1 MGSAAQHYLS
11 RGNVT
16 GQDLV
21 GQRIKTVRRQRG
33 LSQAQLAHP
42 ELSDSYVSLIE
53 SGKRTPTPAVL
64 ELLAEKLDCS
74 LTYLVNGVTAEQM
87 QEIELALGYAKLA
100 MENGEVV
107 EARTRYAELLADG
120 GLAGLPQLR
129 QDAEYGLA
137 LATEACGDLD
147 EAIVLLDGLREND
160 TVVMNPERQVAVA
173 VALSRC
179 HREKGDLARAVQ
191 VPEQILG
198 GAVRPAWNDGLMRL
212 GGQLLVAYVSRGDLL
227 RARQFS
233 AELLAAAESL
243 GTPQALTLAHWGAA
257 IVAVE
262 SGQAQE
268 AVAHVERSLAIQSE
282 YGDPRRLARLRGDY
296 AQVLLTA
303 RPMEAEAWRDVLLK
317 VEGELAES
325 SANPMDKMRCA
336 MNLSR
341 VELLLSRPEPAAER
355 MRAVCDLLD
364 GMPQIM
370 QAEARLLYGQTL
382 AELGRQEEASR
393 ELGAGA
399 ECLERS
405 PVTRDTAHAWLTAA
419 QVLERIDEPVRSV
432 DAYKRALASVGL

>member
-1 MGSAAQHYLS
+1 M
-11 RGNVT
+11 T

-53 SGKRTPTPAVL
+53 SGKRTPTPSVL

-74 LTYLVNGVTAEQM
+74 LTYLINGVTAEQM
-87 QEIELALGYAKLA
+87 QEIELALSYARLA
-100 MENGEVV
+100 MDNGEVT
-107 EARTRYAELLADG
+107 EARTRYAELLADN
-120 GLAGLPQLR
+120 GLAGLPRLR

-147 EAIVLLDGLREND
+147 EAIVLLNTLRRNEAAL
-160 TVVMNPERQVAVA
+160 MAPERHIAVA

-179 HREKGDLARAVQ
+179 YREQGDLAQAVH
-191 VPEQILG
+191 VPEQIIG
-198 GAVRPAWNDGLMRL
+198 GAVRPAWTDDLMRL
-212 GGQLLVAYVSRGDLL
+212 GAQLLAAYVERGDLL

-233 AELLAAAESL
+233 AEVLAAADLL
-243 GTPQALTLAHWGAA
+243 GSPQSLTLAHWGAA

-262 SGQAQE
+262 SGHSDE
-268 AVAHVERSLAIQSE
+268 AVTHVERAIAIQSE

-296 AQVLLTA
+296 AQVLLTV

-317 VEGELAES
+317 VESELVET

-336 MNLSR
+336 MNLAR
-341 VELLLSRPEPAAER
+341 VELLLSQSER
-355 MRAVCDLLD
+355 AGEHMRAVCDLLD
-364 GMPQIM
+364 GMPQVL
-370 QAEARLLYGQTL
+370 QAEARLLHGETL
-382 AELGRQEEASR
+382 AELGRQDKAIQ
-393 ELGAGA
+393 ELLVGA

-405 PVTRDTAHAWLTAA
+405 PITRYTAHAWLTAA
-419 QVLERIDEPVRSV
+419 RILERIDEPARSV
-432 DAYKRALASVGL
+432 DAYQRALACVGL